1 MAKLARIAGGC
12 GALVLAAACALPP
25 EGVSQQQMASF
36 DQAVASVGCQLRT
49 EREYLAVE
57 LQTGMTREQAMQMGQ
72 VRLASGAAQQIEG
85 GGIRLTSGPCAA

>member
-1 MAKLARIAGGC
+1 M
-12 GALVLAAACALPP
+12 
-25 EGVSQQQMASF
+25 
-36 DQAVASVGCQLRT
+36 ASVGCQLRT